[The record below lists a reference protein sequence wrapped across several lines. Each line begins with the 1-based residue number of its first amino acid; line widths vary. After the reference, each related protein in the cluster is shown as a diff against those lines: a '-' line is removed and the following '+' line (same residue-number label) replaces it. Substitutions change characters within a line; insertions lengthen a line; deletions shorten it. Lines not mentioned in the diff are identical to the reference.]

1 MAGIRGSLTGSHEFG
16 DSAPLSPLRPIFSD
30 ILFTSLAAEADG
42 AELVGLTVQLDL
54 PELGLTGEAI
64 LTDIQTTPKIEAPL
78 DSRDER
84 QVVTATF
91 HHSSG
96 DVIDLVVADFLGER
110 QGLLKCPPR
119 DANESQALQTRK
131 AECGCQRPRL

>member
-64 LTDIQTTPKIEAPL
+64 LTDIQTTPKIEAL
-78 DSRDER
+78 
-84 QVVTATF
+84 T
-91 HHSSG
+91 
-96 DVIDLVVADFLGER
+96 
-110 QGLLKCPPR
+110 
-119 DANESQALQTRK
+119 
-131 AECGCQRPRL
+131 